1 MKHLMK
7 IIALSA
13 LIASPAFAGAE
24 FHPSTY
30 TTYKKHG
37 PNNGSVRVLN
47 RLPKDELSYTE
58 IGMVRISTKQ
68 VGSYYDALEEIK
80 DAAAQHG
87 SNAIVLEG
95 DAKLFSAG
103 ATTPSGSTPRNVSA
117 IAVIQH

>member
-1 MKHLMK
+1 MKLLTTTFA
-7 IIALSA
+7 ISA
-13 LIASPAFAGAE
+13 LLASSAFAGAE

-68 VGSYYDALEEIK
+68 VGGYYEALDEIK
-80 DAAAQHG
+80 EAAAKHG
-87 SNAIVLEG
+87 GNAIVLED

-103 ATTPSGSTPRNVSA
+103 ATTSSGKTPRNVSA